1 MYRIPSTLNGDLD
14 YTQSLIDQ
22 FKTGEI
28 QAGQLKSNRVPMGI
42 YEQRKNQ
49 HYMLRLRCA
58 GGLVT
63 PEQLAK
69 IAFVGHQLSTSHLHV
84 TTRQEIQIHNVDI
97 EDAIPALKKLEKV
110 GISSAGGGG
119 NTVRNMMVDDRS
131 GLTADEEFDVY
142 PYVEELTSRLIA
154 EKDSFTMP
162 RKYKV
167 AIDTSVATANYSYI
181 ADLGLQARIKDGQR
195 GFRVLIAGSA
205 ASNAHTG
212 WEVFDF
218 LPEKDLYRAAKALK
232 NWFHK
237 YGNRRNRHKARMR
250 YVFYKYGTEEA
261 KRLYL
266 EEFEE
271 LKKDGSI
278 DFEASAL
285 PLEHHKPSFSPL
297 GEKEVKSEE
306 RRVKNSNP
314 LGVPADLQSDGKQ
327 GTSKNEIIDVE
338 AFETWKR
345 RYAHKQTNAEGLKE
359 NLWYAYIPLR
369 HGNNST
375 DFFAEVAEYLGNYG
389 NDVIRFTKKE
399 QIQVRNIPE
408 EYLTNI
414 YAFFKKL
421 GVYQID
427 YPVVVTNLTCCTGA
441 DTCRLGICLPKGAID
456 GIAKQLLD
464 SDLNLDAIP
473 DFELRMNGCTN
484 ICALATWGDLGFS
497 GRVGRVGD
505 DPYPAYTIWLPVK
518 GKHEIDLQQGYIAAK
533 KIPAFVEDYLRDVIA
548 EQANYADYYEYV
560 AKRGVNIVKDLIAK
574 YKEVAPY
581 SEKPDTFFDF
591 GDDEKFSLI
600 KYGKAECSAGLFDII
615 EIDQDTIREK
625 RKEVEQLLENT
636 PQGVPADLQSA
647 GKQAISGG
655 SKVPADLKSDGK
667 QGTSKIEK
675 LLHDIVFSENRML
688 LVTRGLDPRTDEDVY
703 QGFEKEFIAAG
714 IIPQKFKVLTEK
726 ARNNESLIS
735 EKPLIDELADLLNDL
750 YQNMDDSLQFKLP
763 AAQSP
768 TDNTDNTDS
777 KEKSAESAKSAR
789 PKNGSEKEEKS
800 VSSVKSVGQKTGS
813 EKEEK
818 SVSSV
823 KSVGQKN
830 TSEKEQKSVSSVKS
844 ARQKNTS
851 EKEQKSSAGEPEA
864 ISPDVKKDFRGVMC
878 PMNFVKTKIALTP
891 MQSGQILEILLDDG
905 APIENVPGSVKNEGH
920 TILST
925 EKVENYWKVLIKKK

>member
-22 FKTGEI
+22 FKAGEI

-278 DFEASAL
+278 DFEAPAL
-285 PLEHHKPSFSPL
+285 PLEHHKPNFPPL
-297 GEKEVKSEE
+297 KA
-306 RRVKNSNP
+306 P
-314 LGVPADLQSDGKQ
+314 TD
-327 GTSKNEIIDVE
+327 
-338 AFETWKR
+338 FETWKR

-456 GIAKQLLD
+456 GIAKQLLN
-464 SDLNLDAIP
+464 SNLNLDAIP

-548 EQANYADYYEYV
+548 EQTNYADYYDYV

-581 SEKPDTFFDF
+581 SEEPDTFFDF

-625 RKEVEQLLENT
+625 RKEVELLMKNI
-636 PQGVPADLQSA
+636 PQGVSADLQA
-647 GKQAISGG
+647 DGKQA
-655 SKVPADLKSDGK
+655 
-667 QGTSKIEK
+667 TSKIEK

-703 QGFEKEFIAAG
+703 NGFEKEFIAAG
-714 IIPQKFKVLTEK
+714 IIPQKFKVLTDK
-726 ARNNESLIS
+726 ARNNESLI
-735 EKPLIDELADLLNDL
+735 EQKPLIDELADLLNDL

-763 AAQSP
+763 A
-768 TDNTDNTDS
+768 
-777 KEKSAESAKSAR
+777 EKTPVEQVA
-789 PKNGSEKEEKS
+789 EEK
-800 VSSVKSVGQKTGS
+800 TA
-813 EKEEK
+813 EEK
-818 SVSSV
+818 APAEQVSE
-823 KSVGQKN
+823 
-830 TSEKEQKSVSSVKS
+830 EKAPAEKAS
-844 ARQKNTS
+844 AAEET
-851 EKEQKSSAGEPEA
+851 ET
-864 ISPDVKKDFRGVMC
+864 IVPDVKKDFRGVMC

>member
-14 YTQSLIDQ
+14 YTQSLINQ
-22 FKTGEI
+22 FKAGEI

-181 ADLGLQARIKDGQR
+181 ADLGLQAQIKDGQR

-278 DFEASAL
+278 DFEAPAL
-285 PLEHHKPSFSPL
+285 PLEHHKPNFPPL
-297 GEKEVKSEE
+297 KA
-306 RRVKNSNP
+306 P
-314 LGVPADLQSDGKQ
+314 TD
-327 GTSKNEIIDVE
+327 
-338 AFETWKR
+338 FETWKR

-441 DTCRLGICLPKGAID
+441 DTCRLGICLPMGAID
-456 GIAKQLLD
+456 GIAKQLLN

-548 EQANYADYYEYV
+548 EQANYADYYDYV
-560 AKRGVNIVKDLIAK
+560 AKRGVNIVKELIAK

-581 SEKPDTFFDF
+581 AEEPDTFFDF

-625 RKEVEQLLENT
+625 RKEVELLMGNT
-636 PQGVPADLQSA
+636 PQGVTADLQS
-647 GKQAISGG
+647 
-655 SKVPADLKSDGK
+655 DGK
-667 QGTSKIEK
+667 QETSKIEK

-703 QGFEKEFIAAG
+703 NGFEKEFIAAG
-714 IIPQKFKVLTEK
+714 IIPQKFKVLTDK
-726 ARNNESLIS
+726 ARNNESLI
-735 EKPLIDELADLLNDL
+735 EQKPLIDELADLLNDL

-763 AAQSP
+763 AVQSP
-768 TDNTDNTDS
+768 TDFTDNTDS
-777 KEKSAESAKSAR
+777 KEKSAGQKNRSEDEDKSVSSVKSVGQR
-789 PKNGSEKEEKS
+789 NRSENEEKS
-800 VSSVKSVGQKTGS
+800 VSSVKSVGQKSTN
-813 EKEEK
+813 E
-818 SVSSV
+818 
-823 KSVGQKN
+823 N
-830 TSEKEQKSVSSVKS
+830 
-844 ARQKNTS
+844 
-851 EKEQKSSAGEPEA
+851 EQKSSAGEPEA

>member
-14 YTQSLIDQ
+14 YTQSLINQ
-22 FKTGEI
+22 FKAGEI

-181 ADLGLQARIKDGQR
+181 ADLGLQAQIKDGQR

-278 DFEASAL
+278 DFEAPAL
-285 PLEHHKPSFSPL
+285 PLEHHKPNFPPL
-297 GEKEVKSEE
+297 KA
-306 RRVKNSNP
+306 P
-314 LGVPADLQSDGKQ
+314 TD
-327 GTSKNEIIDVE
+327 
-338 AFETWKR
+338 FETWKR

-456 GIAKQLLD
+456 GIAKQLLN

-548 EQANYADYYEYV
+548 EQANYADYYDYV
-560 AKRGVNIVKDLIAK
+560 AKRGVNIVKELIAK

-581 SEKPDTFFDF
+581 SEEPDTFFDF

-625 RKEVEQLLENT
+625 RKEVEQLLGNT
-636 PQGVPADLQSA
+636 PQGVPADLQSD
-647 GKQAISGG
+647 GKQA
-655 SKVPADLKSDGK
+655 
-667 QGTSKIEK
+667 TSKIEK

-703 QGFEKEFIAAG
+703 NGFEKEFIAAG
-714 IIPQKFKVLTEK
+714 IIPQKFKVLTDK
-726 ARNNESLIS
+726 ARNNESLI
-735 EKPLIDELADLLNDL
+735 EQKPLIDELADLLNDL

-763 AAQSP
+763 AVQSP
-768 TDNTDNTDS
+768 TDFTDNTDS
-777 KEKSAESAKSAR
+777 KEKSAGQKNRSEDEDKSVSSVKSVGQR
-789 PKNGSEKEEKS
+789 NRSENEEKS
-800 VSSVKSVGQKTGS
+800 VSSVKSVGQKSTN
-813 EKEEK
+813 E
-818 SVSSV
+818 
-823 KSVGQKN
+823 N
-830 TSEKEQKSVSSVKS
+830 
-844 ARQKNTS
+844 
-851 EKEQKSSAGEPEA
+851 EQKSSAGEPEA

-925 EKVENYWKVLIKKK
+925 EKVENYWKVLIRKK

>member
-22 FKTGEI
+22 FKAGEI

-278 DFEASAL
+278 DFEALAL
-285 PLEHHKPSFSPL
+285 PLEHHKPNFPPL
-297 GEKEVKSEE
+297 KA
-306 RRVKNSNP
+306 P
-314 LGVPADLQSDGKQ
+314 TD
-327 GTSKNEIIDVE
+327 
-338 AFETWKR
+338 FETWKR

-456 GIAKQLLD
+456 GIAKQLLN
-464 SDLNLDAIP
+464 SNLNLDAIP

-548 EQANYADYYEYV
+548 EQANYADYYDYV

-581 SEKPDTFFDF
+581 SEEPDTFFDF

-625 RKEVEQLLENT
+625 RKEVELLMGNI
-636 PQGVPADLQSA
+636 PQGVPADLQSD
-647 GKQAISGG
+647 GKQA
-655 SKVPADLKSDGK
+655 
-667 QGTSKIEK
+667 TSKIEK
-675 LLHDIVFSENRML
+675 LLHDIVSSENRML

-703 QGFEKEFIAAG
+703 NGFEKEFIAAG
-714 IIPQKFKVLTEK
+714 IIPQKFKVLTDK
-726 ARNNESLIS
+726 ARNNESLI
-735 EKPLIDELADLLNDL
+735 EQKPLIDELADLLNDL

-763 AAQSP
+763 A
-768 TDNTDNTDS
+768 
-777 KEKSAESAKSAR
+777 EKTPVEQVA
-789 PKNGSEKEEKS
+789 EEK
-800 VSSVKSVGQKTGS
+800 TA
-813 EKEEK
+813 EEK
-818 SVSSV
+818 APAEQVSE
-823 KSVGQKN
+823 
-830 TSEKEQKSVSSVKS
+830 EKAPAEKAS
-844 ARQKNTS
+844 AAEET
-851 EKEQKSSAGEPEA
+851 ET
-864 ISPDVKKDFRGVMC
+864 IVPDVKKDFRGVMC

>member
-22 FKTGEI
+22 FKAGEI

-212 WEVFDF
+212 WEVFGF

-278 DFEASAL
+278 DFEAPAL
-285 PLEHHKPSFSPL
+285 PLEHHKPNF
-297 GEKEVKSEE
+297 
-306 RRVKNSNP
+306 
-314 LGVPADLQSDGKQ
+314 PALKAPTD
-327 GTSKNEIIDVE
+327 
-338 AFETWKR
+338 FETWKR

-456 GIAKQLLD
+456 GIAKQLLN
-464 SDLNLDAIP
+464 SNLNLDAIP

-548 EQANYADYYEYV
+548 EQANYADYYDYV

-581 SEKPDTFFDF
+581 AEEPDTFFDF

-625 RKEVEQLLENT
+625 RKEVELLMGNI
-636 PQGVPADLQSA
+636 PLGVTADLQSD
-647 GKQAISGG
+647 GKQA
-655 SKVPADLKSDGK
+655 
-667 QGTSKIEK
+667 TSKIEK

-703 QGFEKEFIAAG
+703 NGFEKEFIAAG
-714 IIPQKFKVLTEK
+714 IIPQKFKVLTDK
-726 ARNNESLIS
+726 ARNNESLI
-735 EKPLIDELADLLNDL
+735 EQKPLIDELADLLNDL

-763 AAQSP
+763 A
-768 TDNTDNTDS
+768 
-777 KEKSAESAKSAR
+777 EKTPVEQVA
-789 PKNGSEKEEKS
+789 EEKNA
-800 VSSVKSVGQKTGS
+800 
-813 EKEEK
+813 EEK
-818 SVSSV
+818 APAEQVSE
-823 KSVGQKN
+823 
-830 TSEKEQKSVSSVKS
+830 EKAPAEKAS
-844 ARQKNTS
+844 AAEET
-851 EKEQKSSAGEPEA
+851 ET
-864 ISPDVKKDFRGVMC
+864 IVPDVKKDFRGVMC

>member
-22 FKTGEI
+22 FKAGEI

-278 DFEASAL
+278 DFEAPAL

-297 GEKEVKSEE
+297 SEKEVKSEE
-306 RRVKNSNP
+306 RRVKNS
-314 LGVPADLQSDGKQ
+314 SDFFD
-327 GTSKNEIIDVE
+327 SE

-375 DFFAEVAEYLGNYG
+375 DFFAEVAEYLCNYG

-456 GIAKQLLD
+456 GIAKQLLS

-548 EQANYADYYEYV
+548 EQANYADYYDYV
-560 AKRGVNIVKDLIAK
+560 AKRGVNIVKKLIAK

-581 SEKPDTFFDF
+581 SEEPDTFFDF

-625 RKEVEQLLENT
+625 RKEVEQLLGNI
-636 PQGVPADLQSA
+636 PQGVPADLQS
-647 GKQAISGG
+647 
-655 SKVPADLKSDGK
+655 DGK
-667 QGTSKIEK
+667 QETSKIEK

-703 QGFEKEFIAAG
+703 NGFEKEFIAAG
-714 IIPQKFKVLTEK
+714 IIPQKFKVLTDK
-726 ARNNESLIS
+726 ARNNESLI
-735 EKPLIDELADLLNDL
+735 EQKPLIDELADLLNDL

-763 AAQSP
+763 AVQSP
-768 TDNTDNTDS
+768 TDFTDNTDS
-777 KEKSAESAKSAR
+777 KEKSAGQKNRSEDEDKSVSSVKSVGQR
-789 PKNGSEKEEKS
+789 NRSENEEKS
-800 VSSVKSVGQKTGS
+800 VSSVKSVGQKS
-813 EKEEK
+813 
-818 SVSSV
+818 
-823 KSVGQKN
+823 
-830 TSEKEQKSVSSVKS
+830 TSE
-844 ARQKNTS
+844 N
-851 EKEQKSSAGEPEA
+851 EQKSSAGEPEA

-891 MQSGQILEILLDDG
+891 MLSGQILEILLDDG

-925 EKVENYWKVLIKKK
+925 EKVEKYWKVLIKKK

>member
-22 FKTGEI
+22 FKAGEI

-63 PEQLAK
+63 PKQLAK

-278 DFEASAL
+278 DFEAPAL
-285 PLEHHKPSFSPL
+285 PLEHHKPNF
-297 GEKEVKSEE
+297 
-306 RRVKNSNP
+306 
-314 LGVPADLQSDGKQ
+314 PALKAPTD
-327 GTSKNEIIDVE
+327 
-338 AFETWKR
+338 FETWKR

-427 YPVVVTNLTCCTGA
+427 YPVVITNLTCCTGA

-456 GIAKQLLD
+456 GIAKQLLN

-548 EQANYADYYEYV
+548 EQANYADYYDYV

-581 SEKPDTFFDF
+581 SEEPDTFFDF

-625 RKEVEQLLENT
+625 RKEVELLMGNT
-636 PQGVPADLQSA
+636 PQGVPADLQSD
-647 GKQAISGG
+647 GKQA
-655 SKVPADLKSDGK
+655 
-667 QGTSKIEK
+667 TSKIEK

-703 QGFEKEFIAAG
+703 NGFEKEFIAAG
-714 IIPQKFKVLTEK
+714 IIPQKFKVLTDK
-726 ARNNESLIS
+726 ARNNESLI
-735 EKPLIDELADLLNDL
+735 EQKPLIDELADLLNDL

-763 AAQSP
+763 A
-768 TDNTDNTDS
+768 
-777 KEKSAESAKSAR
+777 EKTQVEQVA
-789 PKNGSEKEEKS
+789 EEKNA
-800 VSSVKSVGQKTGS
+800 
-813 EKEEK
+813 EEK
-818 SVSSV
+818 APAEQVSE
-823 KSVGQKN
+823 
-830 TSEKEQKSVSSVKS
+830 EKAPAEKAS
-844 ARQKNTS
+844 AAEET
-851 EKEQKSSAGEPEA
+851 ET
-864 ISPDVKKDFRGVMC
+864 IVPDVKKDFRGVMC

>member
-1 MYRIPSTLNGDLD
+1 MYRIPATLNGDLD

-22 FKTGEI
+22 FKAGEI

-266 EEFEE
+266 EEFEK

-278 DFEASAL
+278 DFKAPAL
-285 PLEHHKPSFSPL
+285 PLEHHKPNFPPL
-297 GEKEVKSEE
+297 KA
-306 RRVKNSNP
+306 P
-314 LGVPADLQSDGKQ
+314 TD
-327 GTSKNEIIDVE
+327 
-338 AFETWKR
+338 FETWKR

-456 GIAKQLLD
+456 GIAKQLLN

-548 EQANYADYYEYV
+548 EQVNYADYYDYV
-560 AKRGVNIVKDLIAK
+560 AKRGVNIVKELIAK

-581 SEKPDTFFDF
+581 SEEPDTFFDF

-625 RKEVEQLLENT
+625 RKEVELLMRNT
-636 PQGVPADLQSA
+636 PQGVPADLQSD
-647 GKQAISGG
+647 GKQAI
-655 SKVPADLKSDGK
+655 
-667 QGTSKIEK
+667 SKIEK

-703 QGFEKEFIAAG
+703 NGFEKEFIAAG
-714 IIPQKFKVLTEK
+714 IIPQKFKVLTDK
-726 ARNNESLIS
+726 ARNNESLI
-735 EKPLIDELADLLNDL
+735 EQKPLIDELADLLNDL

-763 AAQSP
+763 A
-768 TDNTDNTDS
+768 
-777 KEKSAESAKSAR
+777 EKTPVEQIA
-789 PKNGSEKEEKS
+789 EEKAPA
-800 VSSVKSVGQKTGS
+800 
-813 EKEEK
+813 EKASAAEETETI
-818 SVSSV
+818 V
-823 KSVGQKN
+823 
-830 TSEKEQKSVSSVKS
+830 
-844 ARQKNTS
+844 
-851 EKEQKSSAGEPEA
+851 
-864 ISPDVKKDFRGVMC
+864 PDVKKDFRGVMC

>member
-22 FKTGEI
+22 FKAGEI

-278 DFEASAL
+278 DFEAPAL
-285 PLEHHKPSFSPL
+285 PLKHHKPGFPAL
-297 GEKEVKSEE
+297 KVWNET
-306 RRVKNSNP
+306 P

-327 GTSKNEIIDVE
+327 RTSKNEIIDSE

-456 GIAKQLLD
+456 GIAKQLLN

-533 KIPAFVEDYLRDVIA
+533 KIPVFVEDYLRDVIA

-560 AKRGVNIVKDLIAK
+560 AKRGVDIVKNLIAK
-574 YKEVAPY
+574 YKEIAPY
-581 SEKPDTFFDF
+581 SEEPDTFFDF

-625 RKEVEQLLENT
+625 RKEVELLMGNT
-636 PQGVPADLQSA
+636 PQGVPADLQS
-647 GKQAISGG
+647 
-655 SKVPADLKSDGK
+655 DGK
-667 QGTSKIEK
+667 QETSKIEK

-703 QGFEKEFIAAG
+703 NGFEKEFIAAG
-714 IIPQKFKVLTEK
+714 IIPQKFKVLTDK
-726 ARNNESLIS
+726 ARNSESLIA
-735 EKPLIDELADLLNDL
+735 EKPLTDELADLLNDL

-763 AAQSP
+763 AVQSP
-768 TDNTDNTDS
+768 TDFTDNTNS
-777 KEKSAESAKSAR
+777 KEKSAESAR
-789 PKNGSEKEEKS
+789 LKNRSENEEKS
-800 VSSVKSVGQKTGS
+800 VSSVKSVGQKSRS
-813 EKEEK
+813 ENEE
-818 SVSSV
+818 
-823 KSVGQKN
+823 
-830 TSEKEQKSVSSVKS
+830 ESVSSVKS
-844 ARQKNTS
+844 AGQKNRN
-851 EKEQKSSAGEPEA
+851 ENEQKSSAGEPEA
-864 ISPDVKKDFRGVMC
+864 VSPDVKKDFRGVMC

-891 MQSGQILEILLDDG
+891 MQSGQILEILLDEG

-925 EKVENYWKVLIKKK
+925 EKVENYWKVLIRKK

>member
-22 FKTGEI
+22 FKAGEI

-266 EEFEE
+266 EEFEK

-278 DFEASAL
+278 DFEAPAL
-285 PLEHHKPSFSPL
+285 PLEHHKPNFPPL
-297 GEKEVKSEE
+297 KA
-306 RRVKNSNP
+306 P
-314 LGVPADLQSDGKQ
+314 TD
-327 GTSKNEIIDVE
+327 
-338 AFETWKR
+338 FETWKR

-456 GIAKQLLD
+456 GIAKQLLN
-464 SDLNLDAIP
+464 SNLNLDAIP

-548 EQANYADYYEYV
+548 EQANYADYYDYV
-560 AKRGVNIVKDLIAK
+560 AKRGVNIVKELIAK

-581 SEKPDTFFDF
+581 SEEPDTFFDF

-625 RKEVEQLLENT
+625 RKEVELLMGNI
-636 PQGVPADLQSA
+636 PQGVPTDLQ
-647 GKQAISGG
+647 
-655 SKVPADLKSDGK
+655 SDGK
-667 QGTSKIEK
+667 QATSKIEK

-703 QGFEKEFIAAG
+703 NGFEKEFIAAG
-714 IIPQKFKVLTEK
+714 IIPQKFKVLTDK
-726 ARNNESLIS
+726 ARNNESLI
-735 EKPLIDELADLLNDL
+735 EQKPLIDELADLLNDL

-763 AAQSP
+763 A
-768 TDNTDNTDS
+768 
-777 KEKSAESAKSAR
+777 EKTPVEQVA
-789 PKNGSEKEEKS
+789 EEK
-800 VSSVKSVGQKTGS
+800 TA
-813 EKEEK
+813 EEK
-818 SVSSV
+818 APAEQVSE
-823 KSVGQKN
+823 
-830 TSEKEQKSVSSVKS
+830 EKAPAEKAS
-844 ARQKNTS
+844 AAEET
-851 EKEQKSSAGEPEA
+851 ET
-864 ISPDVKKDFRGVMC
+864 IVPDVKKDFRGVMC

-925 EKVENYWKVLIKKK
+925 EKVENYWKVLIRKK

>member
-14 YTQSLIDQ
+14 YTQSPIDQ
-22 FKTGEI
+22 FKAGEI

-278 DFEASAL
+278 DFEAPAL

-297 GEKEVKSEE
+297 SEKEVKSEE
-306 RRVKNSNP
+306 RRVKNS
-314 LGVPADLQSDGKQ
+314 SDFFD
-327 GTSKNEIIDVE
+327 SE

-389 NDVIRFTKKE
+389 NDVIRFTMKE

-456 GIAKQLLD
+456 GITKQLLN
-464 SDLNLDAIP
+464 SNLNLDAIP

-548 EQANYADYYEYV
+548 EQANYADYYDYV
-560 AKRGVNIVKDLIAK
+560 AKRGVNIVKELIAK

-581 SEKPDTFFDF
+581 AEEPDTFFDF

-625 RKEVEQLLENT
+625 RKEVELLMGNT
-636 PQGVPADLQSA
+636 PQGVTADLQS
-647 GKQAISGG
+647 
-655 SKVPADLKSDGK
+655 DGK
-667 QGTSKIEK
+667 QETSKIEK

-703 QGFEKEFIAAG
+703 NGFEKEFIAAG
-714 IIPQKFKVLTEK
+714 IIPQKFKVLTDK
-726 ARNNESLIS
+726 ARNNESLIA

-763 AAQSP
+763 SVQSP
-768 TDNTDNTDS
+768 TDFTDNTDS
-777 KEKSAESAKSAR
+777 KEKSAGQKNRSEDEDKSVSSVKSVGQR
-789 PKNGSEKEEKS
+789 NRSENEEKS
-800 VSSVKSVGQKTGS
+800 VSSVKSVGQKS
-813 EKEEK
+813 
-818 SVSSV
+818 
-823 KSVGQKN
+823 
-830 TSEKEQKSVSSVKS
+830 TSE
-844 ARQKNTS
+844 N
-851 EKEQKSSAGEPEA
+851 EQKSSAGEPEA

-891 MQSGQILEILLDDG
+891 MLSGQILEILLDDG

>member
-22 FKTGEI
+22 FKAGEI

-278 DFEASAL
+278 DFEAPAL
-285 PLEHHKPSFSPL
+285 PLEHHKPNFPPL
-297 GEKEVKSEE
+297 KA
-306 RRVKNSNP
+306 P
-314 LGVPADLQSDGKQ
+314 TD
-327 GTSKNEIIDVE
+327 
-338 AFETWKR
+338 FETWKR

-456 GIAKQLLD
+456 GIAKQLLN

-548 EQANYADYYEYV
+548 EQANYADYYDYV

-581 SEKPDTFFDF
+581 SEEPDTFFDF

-625 RKEVEQLLENT
+625 RKEVEQLLGNT
-636 PQGVPADLQSA
+636 PQGVPADLQS
-647 GKQAISGG
+647 
-655 SKVPADLKSDGK
+655 DGK
-667 QGTSKIEK
+667 QETSKIEK

-703 QGFEKEFIAAG
+703 NGFEKEFIAAG
-714 IIPQKFKVLTEK
+714 IIPQKFKVLTDK
-726 ARNNESLIS
+726 ARNSASLI
-735 EKPLIDELADLLNDL
+735 EQKPLIDELADLLNDL

-763 AAQSP
+763 A
-768 TDNTDNTDS
+768 
-777 KEKSAESAKSAR
+777 EKTPVEQVA
-789 PKNGSEKEEKS
+789 EEKNA
-800 VSSVKSVGQKTGS
+800 
-813 EKEEK
+813 EEK
-818 SVSSV
+818 APA
-823 KSVGQKN
+823 
-830 TSEKEQKSVSSVKS
+830 EKAS
-844 ARQKNTS
+844 AAEET
-851 EKEQKSSAGEPEA
+851 ET
-864 ISPDVKKDFRGVMC
+864 IVPDVKKDFRGVMC

>member
-22 FKTGEI
+22 FKAGEI

-266 EEFEE
+266 EEFEK

-278 DFEASAL
+278 DFEAPAL
-285 PLEHHKPSFSPL
+285 PLEHHKPNFPPL
-297 GEKEVKSEE
+297 KA
-306 RRVKNSNP
+306 P
-314 LGVPADLQSDGKQ
+314 TD
-327 GTSKNEIIDVE
+327 
-338 AFETWKR
+338 FETWKR

-375 DFFAEVAEYLGNYG
+375 DFFAEVAEYLSNYG

-456 GIAKQLLD
+456 GIAKQLLN
-464 SDLNLDAIP
+464 SNLNLDAIP

-548 EQANYADYYEYV
+548 EQANYADYYDYV
-560 AKRGVNIVKDLIAK
+560 AKRGVNIVKELIAK

-581 SEKPDTFFDF
+581 SEEPDTFFDF

-625 RKEVEQLLENT
+625 RKEVEQLL
-636 PQGVPADLQSA
+636 
-647 GKQAISGG
+647 
-655 SKVPADLKSDGK
+655 SDGK
-667 QGTSKIEK
+667 QNTGKIEK

-703 QGFEKEFIAAG
+703 NGFEKEFIAAG
-714 IIPQKFKVLTEK
+714 IIPQKFKVLTDK
-726 ARNNESLIS
+726 ARNNESLI
-735 EKPLIDELADLLNDL
+735 EQKPLIDELADLLNDL

-763 AAQSP
+763 A
-768 TDNTDNTDS
+768 
-777 KEKSAESAKSAR
+777 EKTPVEQVA
-789 PKNGSEKEEKS
+789 EEKAPA
-800 VSSVKSVGQKTGS
+800 
-813 EKEEK
+813 EKASAAEETETI
-818 SVSSV
+818 V
-823 KSVGQKN
+823 
-830 TSEKEQKSVSSVKS
+830 
-844 ARQKNTS
+844 
-851 EKEQKSSAGEPEA
+851 
-864 ISPDVKKDFRGVMC
+864 PDVKKDFRGVMC

>member
-22 FKTGEI
+22 FKAGEI

-97 EDAIPALKKLEKV
+97 EDAIPALKKLGKV

-278 DFEASAL
+278 DFEAPAL
-285 PLEHHKPSFSPL
+285 PLEHHKPNF
-297 GEKEVKSEE
+297 
-306 RRVKNSNP
+306 
-314 LGVPADLQSDGKQ
+314 PALKAPTD
-327 GTSKNEIIDVE
+327 
-338 AFETWKR
+338 FETWKR

-456 GIAKQLLD
+456 GIAKQLLN

-548 EQANYADYYEYV
+548 EQANYADYYDYV
-560 AKRGVNIVKDLIAK
+560 AKRGVNIVKELIAK
-574 YKEVAPY
+574 YKEIAPY
-581 SEKPDTFFDF
+581 SEEPDTFFDF

-625 RKEVEQLLENT
+625 RKEVELLMGNI
-636 PQGVPADLQSA
+636 PQGVPADLQSD
-647 GKQAISGG
+647 GKQAI
-655 SKVPADLKSDGK
+655 
-667 QGTSKIEK
+667 SKIEK

-703 QGFEKEFIAAG
+703 NGFEKEFIAAG
-714 IIPQKFKVLTEK
+714 IIPQKFKVLTDK
-726 ARNNESLIS
+726 ARNNESLI
-735 EKPLIDELADLLNDL
+735 EQKPLIDELADLLNDL
-750 YQNMDDSLQFKLP
+750 YQNMDDSLQFKLT
-763 AAQSP
+763 A
-768 TDNTDNTDS
+768 
-777 KEKSAESAKSAR
+777 EKTPVEQVA
-789 PKNGSEKEEKS
+789 EEKNA
-800 VSSVKSVGQKTGS
+800 
-813 EKEEK
+813 EEK
-818 SVSSV
+818 APAEQVSE
-823 KSVGQKN
+823 
-830 TSEKEQKSVSSVKS
+830 EKAPAEKAS
-844 ARQKNTS
+844 AAEET
-851 EKEQKSSAGEPEA
+851 ET
-864 ISPDVKKDFRGVMC
+864 IVPDVKKDFRGVMC

>member
-22 FKTGEI
+22 FKAGEI

-278 DFEASAL
+278 DFEAPEL
-285 PLEHHKPSFSPL
+285 PLEHHKPNF
-297 GEKEVKSEE
+297 
-306 RRVKNSNP
+306 
-314 LGVPADLQSDGKQ
+314 PALKAPTD
-327 GTSKNEIIDVE
+327 
-338 AFETWKR
+338 FETWKR

-456 GIAKQLLD
+456 GIAKQLLN

-548 EQANYADYYEYV
+548 EQANYADYYDYV

-581 SEKPDTFFDF
+581 SEEPDTFFDF

-625 RKEVEQLLENT
+625 RKEVELLMGNI
-636 PQGVPADLQSA
+636 PQGVTADLQSD
-647 GKQAISGG
+647 GKQA
-655 SKVPADLKSDGK
+655 
-667 QGTSKIEK
+667 TSKIEK

-703 QGFEKEFIAAG
+703 NGFEKEFIAAG
-714 IIPQKFKVLTEK
+714 IIPQKFKVLTDK
-726 ARNNESLIS
+726 ARNNESLI
-735 EKPLIDELADLLNDL
+735 EQKPLIDELADLLNDL

-763 AAQSP
+763 A
-768 TDNTDNTDS
+768 
-777 KEKSAESAKSAR
+777 EKTPVEQVA
-789 PKNGSEKEEKS
+789 EEKNA
-800 VSSVKSVGQKTGS
+800 
-813 EKEEK
+813 EEK
-818 SVSSV
+818 APAEQVSE
-823 KSVGQKN
+823 
-830 TSEKEQKSVSSVKS
+830 EKAPAEKAS
-844 ARQKNTS
+844 AAEET
-851 EKEQKSSAGEPEA
+851 ET
-864 ISPDVKKDFRGVMC
+864 IVPDVKKDFRGVMC

>member
-22 FKTGEI
+22 FKAGEI

-278 DFEASAL
+278 DFEAPAL
-285 PLEHHKPSFSPL
+285 PLEHHKPNFPPL
-297 GEKEVKSEE
+297 KA
-306 RRVKNSNP
+306 P
-314 LGVPADLQSDGKQ
+314 TD
-327 GTSKNEIIDVE
+327 
-338 AFETWKR
+338 FETWKR

-399 QIQVRNIPE
+399 QIQVRNIPK

-456 GIAKQLLD
+456 GIAKQLLN
-464 SDLNLDAIP
+464 SNLNLDAIP

-548 EQANYADYYEYV
+548 EQANYADYYDYV

-581 SEKPDTFFDF
+581 SEEPDTFFDF

-625 RKEVEQLLENT
+625 RKEVEQLL
-636 PQGVPADLQSA
+636 
-647 GKQAISGG
+647 
-655 SKVPADLKSDGK
+655 SDGK
-667 QGTSKIEK
+667 QNTGKIEK

-703 QGFEKEFIAAG
+703 NGFEKEFIAAG
-714 IIPQKFKVLTEK
+714 IIPQKFKVLTDK
-726 ARNNESLIS
+726 ARNNESLI
-735 EKPLIDELADLLNDL
+735 EQKPLIDELADLLNDL

-763 AAQSP
+763 AEKTPVEQVA
-768 TDNTDNTDS
+768 
-777 KEKSAESAKSAR
+777 KEKNA
-789 PKNGSEKEEKS
+789 EEKAPAEQ
-800 VSSVKSVGQKTGS
+800 VS
-813 EKEEK
+813 EEK
-818 SVSSV
+818 APA
-823 KSVGQKN
+823 
-830 TSEKEQKSVSSVKS
+830 EKAS
-844 ARQKNTS
+844 AAEET
-851 EKEQKSSAGEPEA
+851 ET
-864 ISPDVKKDFRGVMC
+864 IVPDVKKDFRGVMC

>member
-22 FKTGEI
+22 FKAGEI

-278 DFEASAL
+278 DFEAPAL
-285 PLEHHKPSFSPL
+285 PLEHHKPNFPPL
-297 GEKEVKSEE
+297 KA
-306 RRVKNSNP
+306 P
-314 LGVPADLQSDGKQ
+314 TD
-327 GTSKNEIIDVE
+327 
-338 AFETWKR
+338 FETWKR

-548 EQANYADYYEYV
+548 EQANYADYYDYV
-560 AKRGVNIVKDLIAK
+560 AKRGVNIVKELIAK

-581 SEKPDTFFDF
+581 SEEPDTFFDF

-625 RKEVEQLLENT
+625 RKEVEQLL
-636 PQGVPADLQSA
+636 
-647 GKQAISGG
+647 
-655 SKVPADLKSDGK
+655 SDGK
-667 QGTSKIEK
+667 QNTDKIEK

-703 QGFEKEFIAAG
+703 NGFEKEFIAAG
-714 IIPQKFKVLTEK
+714 IIPQKFKILTDK
-726 ARNNESLIS
+726 ARNNESLIA

-763 AAQSP
+763 A
-768 TDNTDNTDS
+768 
-777 KEKSAESAKSAR
+777 EKTPVEQFS
-789 PKNGSEKEEKS
+789 EEKAPA
-800 VSSVKSVGQKTGS
+800 
-813 EKEEK
+813 EKASAAEETETI
-818 SVSSV
+818 V
-823 KSVGQKN
+823 
-830 TSEKEQKSVSSVKS
+830 
-844 ARQKNTS
+844 
-851 EKEQKSSAGEPEA
+851 
-864 ISPDVKKDFRGVMC
+864 PDVKKDFRGVMC

>member
-22 FKTGEI
+22 FKAGEI

-278 DFEASAL
+278 DFEAPAL
-285 PLEHHKPSFSPL
+285 PLEHHKPNF
-297 GEKEVKSEE
+297 
-306 RRVKNSNP
+306 
-314 LGVPADLQSDGKQ
+314 PALNAPTD
-327 GTSKNEIIDVE
+327 
-338 AFETWKR
+338 FETWKR

-456 GIAKQLLD
+456 GIAKQLLN
-464 SDLNLDAIP
+464 SNLNLDAIP

-548 EQANYADYYEYV
+548 EQANYADYYDYV
-560 AKRGVNIVKDLIAK
+560 AKRGVNIVKELIAK

-581 SEKPDTFFDF
+581 SEEPDTFFDF

-625 RKEVEQLLENT
+625 RKEVELLMGNT
-636 PQGVPADLQSA
+636 PQGVPADLQS
-647 GKQAISGG
+647 
-655 SKVPADLKSDGK
+655 DGK
-667 QGTSKIEK
+667 QETSKIEK

-703 QGFEKEFIAAG
+703 NGFEKEFIAAG
-714 IIPQKFKVLTEK
+714 IIPQKFKVLTDK
-726 ARNNESLIS
+726 ARNNESLI
-735 EKPLIDELADLLNDL
+735 EQKPLIDELADLLNDL
-750 YQNMDDSLQFKLP
+750 YQNMDDSLQFKLT
-763 AAQSP
+763 A
-768 TDNTDNTDS
+768 
-777 KEKSAESAKSAR
+777 EKTPVEQVA
-789 PKNGSEKEEKS
+789 EEKAA
-800 VSSVKSVGQKTGS
+800 
-813 EKEEK
+813 EEK
-818 SVSSV
+818 APAEQVSE
-823 KSVGQKN
+823 
-830 TSEKEQKSVSSVKS
+830 EKAPAEKAS
-844 ARQKNTS
+844 AAEET
-851 EKEQKSSAGEPEA
+851 ET
-864 ISPDVKKDFRGVMC
+864 IVPDVKKDFRGVMC
-878 PMNFVKTKIALTP
+878 PMNFVKTKIALTQ

>member
-22 FKTGEI
+22 FKAGEI

-278 DFEASAL
+278 DFKAPAL
-285 PLEHHKPSFSPL
+285 PLEHHKPNFPPL
-297 GEKEVKSEE
+297 KA
-306 RRVKNSNP
+306 P
-314 LGVPADLQSDGKQ
+314 TD
-327 GTSKNEIIDVE
+327 
-338 AFETWKR
+338 FETWKR

-456 GIAKQLLD
+456 GIAKQLLN
-464 SDLNLDAIP
+464 SNLNLDAIP

-548 EQANYADYYEYV
+548 EQANYADYYDYV
-560 AKRGVNIVKDLIAK
+560 AKRGVNIVKELIAK

-581 SEKPDTFFDF
+581 SEEPDTFFDF

-625 RKEVEQLLENT
+625 RKEVELLMGNI
-636 PQGVPADLQSA
+636 PQGVPADLQSD
-647 GKQAISGG
+647 GKQA
-655 SKVPADLKSDGK
+655 
-667 QGTSKIEK
+667 TSKIEK

-703 QGFEKEFIAAG
+703 NGFEKEFIAAG
-714 IIPQKFKVLTEK
+714 IIPQKFKVLTDK
-726 ARNNESLIS
+726 ARNNESLI
-735 EKPLIDELADLLNDL
+735 EQKPLIDELADLLNDL
-750 YQNMDDSLQFKLP
+750 YQNMDDSLQFKLT
-763 AAQSP
+763 A
-768 TDNTDNTDS
+768 
-777 KEKSAESAKSAR
+777 EKTPVEQVA
-789 PKNGSEKEEKS
+789 EEKNA
-800 VSSVKSVGQKTGS
+800 
-813 EKEEK
+813 EEK
-818 SVSSV
+818 APAEQVSE
-823 KSVGQKN
+823 
-830 TSEKEQKSVSSVKS
+830 EKAPAEKAS
-844 ARQKNTS
+844 AAEET
-851 EKEQKSSAGEPEA
+851 ET
-864 ISPDVKKDFRGVMC
+864 IVPDVKKDFRGVMC

>member
-22 FKTGEI
+22 FKAGEI

-278 DFEASAL
+278 DFEAPAL
-285 PLEHHKPSFSPL
+285 PLEHHKPNF
-297 GEKEVKSEE
+297 
-306 RRVKNSNP
+306 
-314 LGVPADLQSDGKQ
+314 PALNAPTD
-327 GTSKNEIIDVE
+327 
-338 AFETWKR
+338 FETWKR

-456 GIAKQLLD
+456 GIAKQLLN

-548 EQANYADYYEYV
+548 EQANYTDYYEYV
-560 AKRGVNIVKDLIAK
+560 AKRGVNIVKNLIAK

-581 SEKPDTFFDF
+581 SEEPDTFFDF

-625 RKEVEQLLENT
+625 RKEVEQLE
-636 PQGVPADLQSA
+636 D
-647 GKQAISGG
+647 
-655 SKVPADLKSDGK
+655 
-667 QGTSKIEK
+667 TSKIEK

-703 QGFEKEFIAAG
+703 NGFEKEFIAAG
-714 IIPQKFKVLTEK
+714 IIPQKFKVLTDK
-726 ARNNESLIS
+726 ARNNESLI
-735 EKPLIDELADLLNDL
+735 EQKPLIDELADLLTDL

-763 AAQSP
+763 A
-768 TDNTDNTDS
+768 
-777 KEKSAESAKSAR
+777 EKTPVEQVA
-789 PKNGSEKEEKS
+789 EEKAA
-800 VSSVKSVGQKTGS
+800 
-813 EKEEK
+813 EEK
-818 SVSSV
+818 TPAEQVSE
-823 KSVGQKN
+823 
-830 TSEKEQKSVSSVKS
+830 EKAPAEKAS
-844 ARQKNTS
+844 AAEET
-851 EKEQKSSAGEPEA
+851 ET
-864 ISPDVKKDFRGVMC
+864 IVPDVKKDFRGVMC

>member
-1 MYRIPSTLNGDLD
+1 MYRIPSTLKGDLD

-22 FKTGEI
+22 FKAGEI

-63 PEQLAK
+63 PKQLAK

-97 EDAIPALKKLEKV
+97 EDAVPALRKLEKI

-131 GLTADEEFDVY
+131 GLTAEEEFDVY

-167 AIDTSVATANYSYI
+167 AIDTSVDTANYSYI
-181 ADLGLQARIKDGQR
+181 ADLGLQARIKDGKR

-266 EEFEE
+266 EEFEA
-271 LKKDGSI
+271 LKKDPSI
-278 DFEASAL
+278 DFVAPEL
-285 PLEHHKPSFSPL
+285 PLEHHIPSFSPL
-297 GEKEVKSEE
+297 GEKEGNNASTYF
-306 RRVKNSNP
+306 
-314 LGVPADLQSDGKQ
+314 DSD
-327 GTSKNEIIDVE
+327 
-338 AFETWKR
+338 AFKIWKH

-408 EYLTNI
+408 EYLPNI
-414 YAFFKKL
+414 YGFFKKL
-421 GVYQID
+421 GVYQVD

-456 GIAKQLLD
+456 AIAKQLLN
-464 SDLNLDAIP
+464 SDLNLDTIP

-505 DPYPAYTIWLPVK
+505 DPYPAYTVWLPIK

-533 KIPAFVEDYLRDVIA
+533 KIPAFVEDYLRDVIQ
-548 EQANYADYYEYV
+548 EQANYADYYDYV
-560 AKRGVNIVKDLIAK
+560 AKRGAGFIKELIAK
-574 YKEVAPY
+574 YKEIAPFT
-581 SEKPDTFFDF
+581 EEPDTFYDF

-625 RKEVEQLLENT
+625 LGEIDKILGDDKSHT
-636 PQGVPADLQSA
+636 DLTNLTDIVNEEDA
-647 GKQAISGG
+647 K
-655 SKVPADLKSDGK
+655 
-667 QGTSKIEK
+667 KIEK

-703 QGFEKEFIAAG
+703 NGFEKEFIAAG

-726 ARNNESLIS
+726 TRNNNSLIA
-735 EKPLIDELADLLNDL
+735 EKPLIDELAQLLNDL
-750 YQNMDDSLQFKLP
+750 YQNMDDSLQFKLSSDSS
-763 AAQSP
+763 Q
-768 TDNTDNTDS
+768 TDAKDS
-777 KEKSAESAKSAR
+777 KEKDNQK
-789 PKNGSEKEEKS
+789 EK
-800 VSSVKSVGQKTGS
+800 SVKSVCVS
-813 EKEEK
+813 ESKNANNK

-830 TSEKEQKSVSSVKS
+830 GSENEEKES
-844 ARQKNTS
+844 A
-851 EKEQKSSAGEPEA
+851 ESAA

-905 APIENVPGSVKNEGH
+905 APIENVPGSVKGEGH

-925 EKVENYWKVLIKKK
+925 EKIENYWKVLIRKK

>member
-22 FKTGEI
+22 FKAGEI

-278 DFEASAL
+278 DFEAPAL
-285 PLEHHKPSFSPL
+285 PLEHHKPNF
-297 GEKEVKSEE
+297 
-306 RRVKNSNP
+306 
-314 LGVPADLQSDGKQ
+314 PALKAPTD
-327 GTSKNEIIDVE
+327 
-338 AFETWKR
+338 FETWKR

-456 GIAKQLLD
+456 GIAKQLLN
-464 SDLNLDAIP
+464 SNLNLDAIP

-548 EQANYADYYEYV
+548 EQANYADYYDYV

-581 SEKPDTFFDF
+581 SEEPDTFFDF

-625 RKEVEQLLENT
+625 RKEVELLMGNI
-636 PQGVPADLQSA
+636 PQGVPADLQSD
-647 GKQAISGG
+647 GKQA
-655 SKVPADLKSDGK
+655 
-667 QGTSKIEK
+667 TSKIEK

-703 QGFEKEFIAAG
+703 NGFEKEFIAAG
-714 IIPQKFKVLTEK
+714 IIPQKFKVLTDK
-726 ARNNESLIS
+726 ARNNESLI
-735 EKPLIDELADLLNDL
+735 EQKPLIDELADLLNDL

-763 AAQSP
+763 A
-768 TDNTDNTDS
+768 
-777 KEKSAESAKSAR
+777 EKTPVEQDA
-789 PKNGSEKEEKS
+789 EEKNA
-800 VSSVKSVGQKTGS
+800 
-813 EKEEK
+813 EEK
-818 SVSSV
+818 APAEQVSE
-823 KSVGQKN
+823 
-830 TSEKEQKSVSSVKS
+830 EKAPAEKAS
-844 ARQKNTS
+844 AAEET
-851 EKEQKSSAGEPEA
+851 ETIA
-864 ISPDVKKDFRGVMC
+864 PDVKKDFRGVMC

>member
-278 DFEASAL
+278 DFEAPAL
-285 PLEHHKPSFSPL
+285 PLEHHKPNF
-297 GEKEVKSEE
+297 
-306 RRVKNSNP
+306 
-314 LGVPADLQSDGKQ
+314 PALKAPTD
-327 GTSKNEIIDVE
+327 
-338 AFETWKR
+338 FETWKR

-456 GIAKQLLD
+456 GIAKQLLN
-464 SDLNLDAIP
+464 SNLNLDAIP

-505 DPYPAYTIWLPVK
+505 APYPAYTIWLPVK

-548 EQANYADYYEYV
+548 EQANYADYYDYV

-581 SEKPDTFFDF
+581 SEEPDTFFDF

-625 RKEVEQLLENT
+625 RKEVELLMGNI
-636 PQGVPADLQSA
+636 PQGVPADLQSD
-647 GKQAISGG
+647 GKQA
-655 SKVPADLKSDGK
+655 
-667 QGTSKIEK
+667 TSKIEK

-703 QGFEKEFIAAG
+703 NGFEKEFIAAG
-714 IIPQKFKVLTEK
+714 IIPQKFKVLTDK
-726 ARNNESLIS
+726 ARNNESLI
-735 EKPLIDELADLLNDL
+735 EQKPLIDELADLLNDL

-763 AAQSP
+763 A
-768 TDNTDNTDS
+768 
-777 KEKSAESAKSAR
+777 EKTPVEQVA
-789 PKNGSEKEEKS
+789 EEK
-800 VSSVKSVGQKTGS
+800 TA
-813 EKEEK
+813 EEK
-818 SVSSV
+818 APAEQVSE
-823 KSVGQKN
+823 
-830 TSEKEQKSVSSVKS
+830 EKAPAEKAS
-844 ARQKNTS
+844 AAEET
-851 EKEQKSSAGEPEA
+851 ET
-864 ISPDVKKDFRGVMC
+864 IVPDVKKDFRGVMC

>member
-22 FKTGEI
+22 FKAGEI

-181 ADLGLQARIKDGQR
+181 ADLGLQARIKNGQR

-278 DFEASAL
+278 DFEAPAL
-285 PLEHHKPSFSPL
+285 PLEHHKPNF
-297 GEKEVKSEE
+297 
-306 RRVKNSNP
+306 
-314 LGVPADLQSDGKQ
+314 PALKAPTD
-327 GTSKNEIIDVE
+327 
-338 AFETWKR
+338 FETWKR

-359 NLWYAYIPLR
+359 DLWYAYIPLR

-456 GIAKQLLD
+456 GIAKQLLN
-464 SDLNLDAIP
+464 SNLNLDAIP

-548 EQANYADYYEYV
+548 EQANYADYYDYV
-560 AKRGVNIVKDLIAK
+560 AKRGVNIVKELIAK
-574 YKEVAPY
+574 YKKVAPY
-581 SEKPDTFFDF
+581 SEEPDTFFDF

-625 RKEVEQLLENT
+625 RKEVEQLL
-636 PQGVPADLQSA
+636 
-647 GKQAISGG
+647 
-655 SKVPADLKSDGK
+655 SDGK
-667 QGTSKIEK
+667 QATSKIEK

-703 QGFEKEFIAAG
+703 NGFEKEFIAAG
-714 IIPQKFKVLTEK
+714 IIPQKFKVLTDK
-726 ARNNESLIS
+726 ARNNESLI
-735 EKPLIDELADLLNDL
+735 EQKPLIDELADLLNDL

-763 AAQSP
+763 A
-768 TDNTDNTDS
+768 
-777 KEKSAESAKSAR
+777 EKTPVEQVA
-789 PKNGSEKEEKS
+789 EEK
-800 VSSVKSVGQKTGS
+800 TA
-813 EKEEK
+813 EEK
-818 SVSSV
+818 APAEQVSE
-823 KSVGQKN
+823 
-830 TSEKEQKSVSSVKS
+830 EKAPAEKAS
-844 ARQKNTS
+844 AAEET
-851 EKEQKSSAGEPEA
+851 ET
-864 ISPDVKKDFRGVMC
+864 IVPDVKKDFRGVMC

>member
-22 FKTGEI
+22 FKAGEI

-278 DFEASAL
+278 DFEAPAL
-285 PLEHHKPSFSPL
+285 PLEHHKPNFPPL
-297 GEKEVKSEE
+297 K
-306 RRVKNSNP
+306 
-314 LGVPADLQSDGKQ
+314 VPTD
-327 GTSKNEIIDVE
+327 
-338 AFETWKR
+338 FETWKR

-456 GIAKQLLD
+456 GIAKQLLN
-464 SDLNLDAIP
+464 SNLNLDAIP

-548 EQANYADYYEYV
+548 EQANYADYYDYV
-560 AKRGVNIVKDLIAK
+560 AKRGVNIVKELIAK

-581 SEKPDTFFDF
+581 SEEPDTFFDF

-625 RKEVEQLLENT
+625 RKEVELLMGNI
-636 PQGVPADLQSA
+636 PQGVPADLQSD
-647 GKQAISGG
+647 GKQA
-655 SKVPADLKSDGK
+655 
-667 QGTSKIEK
+667 TSKIEK

-703 QGFEKEFIAAG
+703 NGFEKEFIAAG
-714 IIPQKFKVLTEK
+714 IIPQKFKVLTDK
-726 ARNNESLIS
+726 ARNNESLI
-735 EKPLIDELADLLNDL
+735 EQKPLINELADLLNDL

-763 AAQSP
+763 A
-768 TDNTDNTDS
+768 
-777 KEKSAESAKSAR
+777 EKTPVEQVA
-789 PKNGSEKEEKS
+789 EEKNA
-800 VSSVKSVGQKTGS
+800 
-813 EKEEK
+813 EEK
-818 SVSSV
+818 APAEQVSE
-823 KSVGQKN
+823 
-830 TSEKEQKSVSSVKS
+830 EKAPAEKAS
-844 ARQKNTS
+844 AAEET
-851 EKEQKSSAGEPEA
+851 ET
-864 ISPDVKKDFRGVMC
+864 IVPDVKKDFRGVMC

>member
-22 FKTGEI
+22 FKAGEI

-131 GLTADEEFDVY
+131 GLTSDEEFDVY
-142 PYVEELTSRLIA
+142 PYVVELTSRLIA

-266 EEFEE
+266 EEFEA
-271 LKKDGSI
+271 LKKDDSI
-278 DFEASAL
+278 DFEAPAL
-285 PLEHHKPSFSPL
+285 PLEHHKPNF
-297 GEKEVKSEE
+297 
-306 RRVKNSNP
+306 
-314 LGVPADLQSDGKQ
+314 PALKAPTD
-327 GTSKNEIIDVE
+327 
-338 AFETWKR
+338 FETWKR

-421 GVYQID
+421 GIYQID

-548 EQANYADYYEYV
+548 EQANYADYYDYV

-581 SEKPDTFFDF
+581 SEEPDTFFDF

-625 RKEVEQLLENT
+625 RKEVDLLIGNT
-636 PQGVPADLQSA
+636 PQGVPSDLQ
-647 GKQAISGG
+647 
-655 SKVPADLKSDGK
+655 SDGK

-688 LVTRGLDPRTDEDVY
+688 LVTRGLDPRTDDDVY
-703 QGFEKEFIAAG
+703 NGFEKEFIAAG
-714 IIPQKFKVLTEK
+714 IIPQKFKVLTDK

-768 TDNTDNTDS
+768 TDFTENTDS
-777 KEKSAESAKSAR
+777 KEKSAESNS
-789 PKNGSEKEEKS
+789 
-800 VSSVKSVGQKTGS
+800 
-813 EKEEK
+813 KEEK

-830 TSEKEQKSVSSVKS
+830 TSE
-844 ARQKNTS
+844 N
-851 EKEQKSSAGEPEA
+851 EQKSSAGEPEA

>member
-22 FKTGEI
+22 FKAGEI

-278 DFEASAL
+278 DFEAPAL
-285 PLEHHKPSFSPL
+285 PLEHHKPGF
-297 GEKEVKSEE
+297 
-306 RRVKNSNP
+306 
-314 LGVPADLQSDGKQ
+314 PALKAPTD
-327 GTSKNEIIDVE
+327 
-338 AFETWKR
+338 FETRKR

-456 GIAKQLLD
+456 GIAKQLLN

-533 KIPAFVEDYLRDVIA
+533 KIPVFVEDYLRDVIA
-548 EQANYADYYEYV
+548 EQANYADYYDYV
-560 AKRGVNIVKDLIAK
+560 AKRGVNIVKELIAK

-581 SEKPDTFFDF
+581 SEEPDTFFDF

-625 RKEVEQLLENT
+625 RKEVEQLLGNT
-636 PQGVPADLQSA
+636 PQGVPADLQSD
-647 GKQAISGG
+647 GKQA
-655 SKVPADLKSDGK
+655 
-667 QGTSKIEK
+667 TSKIEK

-703 QGFEKEFIAAG
+703 NGFEKEFIAAG
-714 IIPQKFKVLTEK
+714 IIPQKFKVLTDK
-726 ARNNESLIS
+726 ARNNESLIA

-763 AAQSP
+763 AVQSP
-768 TDNTDNTDS
+768 TDFTDNTNS
-777 KEKSAESAKSAR
+777 KEKSVESNSDEEKSAESAR
-789 PKNGSEKEEKS
+789 LKNRSENEEES
-800 VSSVKSVGQKTGS
+800 VSSVKSVGQKSRS
-813 EKEEK
+813 E
-818 SVSSV
+818 
-823 KSVGQKN
+823 N
-830 TSEKEQKSVSSVKS
+830 
-844 ARQKNTS
+844 
-851 EKEQKSSAGEPEA
+851 EQKSSAGEPEA

-925 EKVENYWKVLIKKK
+925 EKVENYWKVLIRKK

>member
-22 FKTGEI
+22 FKAGEI

-232 NWFHK
+232 NWFNK

-278 DFEASAL
+278 DFEAPAL
-285 PLEHHKPSFSPL
+285 PLEHHKPNF
-297 GEKEVKSEE
+297 
-306 RRVKNSNP
+306 
-314 LGVPADLQSDGKQ
+314 PALKAPTD
-327 GTSKNEIIDVE
+327 
-338 AFETWKR
+338 FETWKR

-456 GIAKQLLD
+456 GIAKQLLN
-464 SDLNLDAIP
+464 SNLNLDAIP

-548 EQANYADYYEYV
+548 EQANYADYYDYV
-560 AKRGVNIVKDLIAK
+560 AKRGVNIVKELIAK

-581 SEKPDTFFDF
+581 SEEPDTFFDF

-625 RKEVEQLLENT
+625 RKEVELLMGNT
-636 PQGVPADLQSA
+636 PQGVPADLQSD
-647 GKQAISGG
+647 GKQA
-655 SKVPADLKSDGK
+655 
-667 QGTSKIEK
+667 TSKIEK

-703 QGFEKEFIAAG
+703 NGFEKEFIAAG
-714 IIPQKFKVLTEK
+714 IIPQKFKVLTDK
-726 ARNNESLIS
+726 ARNNESLI
-735 EKPLIDELADLLNDL
+735 EQKPLIDELADLLNDL

-763 AAQSP
+763 A
-768 TDNTDNTDS
+768 
-777 KEKSAESAKSAR
+777 EKTPVEQVA
-789 PKNGSEKEEKS
+789 EEKNA
-800 VSSVKSVGQKTGS
+800 
-813 EKEEK
+813 EEK
-818 SVSSV
+818 APAEQVSE
-823 KSVGQKN
+823 
-830 TSEKEQKSVSSVKS
+830 EKAPAEKAS
-844 ARQKNTS
+844 AAEET
-851 EKEQKSSAGEPEA
+851 ETIA
-864 ISPDVKKDFRGVMC
+864 PDVKKDFRGVMC

>member
-22 FKTGEI
+22 FKAGEI

-266 EEFEE
+266 EEFEK

-278 DFEASAL
+278 DFEAPAL
-285 PLEHHKPSFSPL
+285 PLEHHKPNFPPL
-297 GEKEVKSEE
+297 KA
-306 RRVKNSNP
+306 P
-314 LGVPADLQSDGKQ
+314 TD
-327 GTSKNEIIDVE
+327 
-338 AFETWKR
+338 FETWKR

-456 GIAKQLLD
+456 GIAKQLLN
-464 SDLNLDAIP
+464 SNLNLDAIP

-548 EQANYADYYEYV
+548 EQANYADYYDYV

-581 SEKPDTFFDF
+581 SEEPDTFFDF

-625 RKEVEQLLENT
+625 RKEVELLMGNI
-636 PQGVPADLQSA
+636 PQGVPADLQSD
-647 GKQAISGG
+647 GKQA
-655 SKVPADLKSDGK
+655 
-667 QGTSKIEK
+667 TSKIEK

-703 QGFEKEFIAAG
+703 NGFEKEFIAAG
-714 IIPQKFKVLTEK
+714 IIPQKFKVLTDK
-726 ARNNESLIS
+726 ARNNESLI
-735 EKPLIDELADLLNDL
+735 EQKPLIDELADLLNDL

-763 AAQSP
+763 A
-768 TDNTDNTDS
+768 
-777 KEKSAESAKSAR
+777 EKTPVEQVA
-789 PKNGSEKEEKS
+789 EEK
-800 VSSVKSVGQKTGS
+800 TA
-813 EKEEK
+813 EEK
-818 SVSSV
+818 APAEQVSE
-823 KSVGQKN
+823 
-830 TSEKEQKSVSSVKS
+830 EKAPAEKAS
-844 ARQKNTS
+844 AAEET
-851 EKEQKSSAGEPEA
+851 ET
-864 ISPDVKKDFRGVMC
+864 IVPDVKKDFRGVMC

>member
-1 MYRIPSTLNGDLD
+1 
-14 YTQSLIDQ
+14 
-22 FKTGEI
+22 
-28 QAGQLKSNRVPMGI
+28 
-42 YEQRKNQ
+42 
-49 HYMLRLRCA
+49 
-58 GGLVT
+58 
-63 PEQLAK
+63 
-69 IAFVGHQLSTSHLHV
+69 
-84 TTRQEIQIHNVDI
+84 
-97 EDAIPALKKLEKV
+97 
-110 GISSAGGGG
+110 
-119 NTVRNMMVDDRS
+119 
-131 GLTADEEFDVY
+131 
-142 PYVEELTSRLIA
+142 
-154 EKDSFTMP
+154 
-162 RKYKV
+162 
-167 AIDTSVATANYSYI
+167 
-181 ADLGLQARIKDGQR
+181 
-195 GFRVLIAGSA
+195 
-205 ASNAHTG
+205 
-212 WEVFDF
+212 
-218 LPEKDLYRAAKALK
+218 
-232 NWFHK
+232 
-237 YGNRRNRHKARMR
+237 MR

-278 DFEASAL
+278 DFEAPAL
-285 PLEHHKPSFSPL
+285 PLEHHKPNFSALKAPT
-297 GEKEVKSEE
+297 
-306 RRVKNSNP
+306 
-314 LGVPADLQSDGKQ
+314 D
-327 GTSKNEIIDVE
+327 
-338 AFETWKR
+338 FETWKR

-456 GIAKQLLD
+456 GIAKQLLN
-464 SDLNLDAIP
+464 SNLNLDAIP

-548 EQANYADYYEYV
+548 EQANYADYYDYV

-581 SEKPDTFFDF
+581 SEESDTFFDF

-625 RKEVEQLLENT
+625 LGEIDKLLGDDKSHT
-636 PQGVPADLQSA
+636 DLTNLTDIVNEEDA
-647 GKQAISGG
+647 K
-655 SKVPADLKSDGK
+655 
-667 QGTSKIEK
+667 KIEK

-703 QGFEKEFIAAG
+703 NGFEKEFIAAG
-714 IIPQKFKVLTEK
+714 IIPQKFKVLTDK
-726 ARNNESLIS
+726 ARNNESLI
-735 EKPLIDELADLLNDL
+735 EQKPLIDELAQLLNDL

-763 AAQSP
+763 AVQSP
-768 TDNTDNTDS
+768 TDFTDNTDS
-777 KEKSAESAKSAR
+777 KEKSAES
-789 PKNGSEKEEKS
+789 NSEEEES
-800 VSSVKSVGQKTGS
+800 VSFVKSVGQKSRS
-813 EKEEK
+813 ENEE
-818 SVSSV
+818 
-823 KSVGQKN
+823 
-830 TSEKEQKSVSSVKS
+830 KSVSSVKS

-851 EKEQKSSAGEPEA
+851 ENEQKTSAGEPEA

>member
-22 FKTGEI
+22 FKAGKI

-167 AIDTSVATANYSYI
+167 AIDISVATANYSYI

-278 DFEASAL
+278 DFEAPTL
-285 PLEHHKPSFSPL
+285 PLEHHKPNF
-297 GEKEVKSEE
+297 
-306 RRVKNSNP
+306 
-314 LGVPADLQSDGKQ
+314 PALNASTD
-327 GTSKNEIIDVE
+327 
-338 AFETWKR
+338 FETWKH

-456 GIAKQLLD
+456 GIAKQLLN

-548 EQANYADYYEYV
+548 EQANYTDYYEYV

-581 SEKPDTFFDF
+581 SEEPDTFFDF

-600 KYGKAECSAGLFDII
+600 KYGMAECSAGLFDII

-625 RKEVEQLLENT
+625 RKEVELLMGNI
-636 PQGVPADLQSA
+636 PQGVPADLQSD
-647 GKQAISGG
+647 GKQA
-655 SKVPADLKSDGK
+655 
-667 QGTSKIEK
+667 TSKIEK

-688 LVTRGLDPRTDEDVY
+688 LVTRGLAPRTDEDVY
-703 QGFEKEFIAAG
+703 NGFEKEFIAAG
-714 IIPQKFKVLTEK
+714 IIPQKFKVLTDK
-726 ARNNESLIS
+726 ARNNESLIA

-768 TDNTDNTDS
+768 TDFTENTDS
-777 KEKSAESAKSAR
+777 KEKSAESNS
-789 PKNGSEKEEKS
+789 KEEKS
-800 VSSVKSVGQKTGS
+800 VSSVKSVGQKD
-813 EKEEK
+813 
-818 SVSSV
+818 
-823 KSVGQKN
+823 
-830 TSEKEQKSVSSVKS
+830 TSE
-844 ARQKNTS
+844 N
-851 EKEQKSSAGEPEA
+851 EQKSSAGEPEA

>member
-22 FKTGEI
+22 FKAGEI

-266 EEFEE
+266 EEFEA
-271 LKKDGSI
+271 LKKDDSI
-278 DFEASAL
+278 DFEAPAL
-285 PLEHHKPSFSPL
+285 PLEHHKPNFSALKVWNETP
-297 GEKEVKSEE
+297 S
-306 RRVKNSNP
+306 
-314 LGVPADLQSDGKQ
+314 GVPSDLQSDGKQ
-327 GTSKNEIIDVE
+327 VTSKNEIIDVK

-345 RYAHKQTNAEGLKE
+345 RYAHRQTNAEGLKE

-456 GIAKQLLD
+456 GIAKQLLN
-464 SDLNLDAIP
+464 SNLNLDAIP
-473 DFELRMNGCTN
+473 DFELRINGCTN

-533 KIPAFVEDYLRDVIA
+533 KIPAFVEDYLRDVIT

-581 SEKPDTFFDF
+581 SEEPDTFFDF

-625 RKEVEQLLENT
+625 RKEVDLLIGNT
-636 PQGVPADLQSA
+636 PQGVPADLQSD

-655 SKVPADLKSDGK
+655 SKVPADLQSDGK
-667 QGTSKIEK
+667 QGTNKIEK

-688 LVTRGLDPRTDEDVY
+688 LVTRGLDPRTDDDVY
-703 QGFEKEFIAAG
+703 NGFEKEFIAAG
-714 IIPQKFKVLTEK
+714 IIPQKFKVLTDK
-726 ARNNESLIS
+726 ARNNESLIA

-777 KEKSAESAKSAR
+777 KEKSAESNS
-789 PKNGSEKEEKS
+789 KEEKS
-800 VSSVKSVGQKTGS
+800 VSSVKSVGQKKS
-813 EKEEK
+813 PEKAEEK
-818 SVSSV
+818 SVGSV
-823 KSVGQKN
+823 KSVCV
-830 TSEKEQKSVSSVKS
+830 SE
-844 ARQKNTS
+844 S
-851 EKEQKSSAGEPEA
+851 ENEQKSSAGEPEA

>member
-22 FKTGEI
+22 FKAGEI

-181 ADLGLQARIKDGQR
+181 ADLGLQASIKDGQR

-278 DFEASAL
+278 DFEAPAL
-285 PLEHHKPSFSPL
+285 PLEHHKPNFPPL
-297 GEKEVKSEE
+297 KVWNET
-306 RRVKNSNP
+306 P

-327 GTSKNEIIDVE
+327 RTSKNEIIDSE

-456 GIAKQLLD
+456 GIAKQLLN

-548 EQANYADYYEYV
+548 EQANYADYYDYV
-560 AKRGVNIVKDLIAK
+560 AKRGVNIVKELIAK

-581 SEKPDTFFDF
+581 SEEPDTFFDF

-625 RKEVEQLLENT
+625 RKEVELLMGNI
-636 PQGVPADLQSA
+636 PQGVPTDLQ
-647 GKQAISGG
+647 
-655 SKVPADLKSDGK
+655 SDGK
-667 QGTSKIEK
+667 QATSKIEK

-703 QGFEKEFIAAG
+703 NGFEKEFIAAG
-714 IIPQKFKVLTEK
+714 IIPQKFKVLTDK
-726 ARNNESLIS
+726 ARNNESLI
-735 EKPLIDELADLLNDL
+735 EQKPLIDELADLLNDL

-763 AAQSP
+763 A
-768 TDNTDNTDS
+768 
-777 KEKSAESAKSAR
+777 EKTPVEQVA
-789 PKNGSEKEEKS
+789 EEK
-800 VSSVKSVGQKTGS
+800 TA
-813 EKEEK
+813 EEK
-818 SVSSV
+818 APAEQVSE
-823 KSVGQKN
+823 
-830 TSEKEQKSVSSVKS
+830 EKAPAEKAS
-844 ARQKNTS
+844 AAEET
-851 EKEQKSSAGEPEA
+851 ET
-864 ISPDVKKDFRGVMC
+864 IVPDVKKDFRGVMC

>member
-22 FKTGEI
+22 FKAGEI

-58 GGLVT
+58 GGLAT

-119 NTVRNMMVDDRS
+119 NTVRNMIVDDRS

-167 AIDTSVATANYSYI
+167 AIDTSVATGNYSYI

-278 DFEASAL
+278 DFEAPAL
-285 PLEHHKPSFSPL
+285 PLEHHKPNFPPL
-297 GEKEVKSEE
+297 KA
-306 RRVKNSNP
+306 P
-314 LGVPADLQSDGKQ
+314 TD
-327 GTSKNEIIDVE
+327 
-338 AFETWKR
+338 FETWKH

-408 EYLTNI
+408 EYLPDI

-421 GVYQID
+421 GVYQVD

-456 GIAKQLLD
+456 AIAKQLLN
-464 SDLNLDAIP
+464 SDLNLDTIP

-505 DPYPAYTIWLPVK
+505 DPYPAYTVWLPVK

-533 KIPAFVEDYLRDVIA
+533 KIPAFVEDYLRDVIQ
-548 EQANYADYYEYV
+548 EQANYADYYDYV
-560 AKRGVNIVKDLIAK
+560 AKRGAGFIKKLIAK
-574 YKEVAPY
+574 YKEIAPFT
-581 SEKPDTFFDF
+581 EEPDTFYDF

-625 RKEVEQLLENT
+625 RKEVDQLLQDKTLKEST
-636 PQGVPADLQSA
+636 SA
-647 GKQAISGG
+647 NQEQAN
-655 SKVPADLKSDGK
+655 KV
-667 QGTSKIEK
+667 EK

-703 QGFEKEFIAAG
+703 QGFEKEFIGAG

-726 ARNNESLIS
+726 ARNNNSLIA
-735 EKPLIDELADLLNDL
+735 EKPLIDELAQLLNDL
-750 YQNMDDSLQFKLP
+750 YQNMDDSLQFKLSSDSS
-763 AAQSP
+763 Q
-768 TDNTDNTDS
+768 TDAKDS
-777 KEKSAESAKSAR
+777 KEKDNQK
-789 PKNGSEKEEKS
+789 EK
-800 VSSVKSVGQKTGS
+800 SVKSVCVS
-813 EKEEK
+813 ESKNANDK

-830 TSEKEQKSVSSVKS
+830 GSENEEKES
-844 ARQKNTS
+844 A
-851 EKEQKSSAGEPEA
+851 ESAA

-891 MQSGQILEILLDDG
+891 MKSGQILEILLDDG
-905 APIENVPGSVKNEGH
+905 APIENVPGSVKGEGH

-925 EKVENYWKVLIKKK
+925 EKIENYWKVLIRKK

>member
-195 GFRVLIAGSA
+195 GFRMLIAGSA

-278 DFEASAL
+278 DFEAPAL
-285 PLEHHKPSFSPL
+285 PLEHHKPNF
-297 GEKEVKSEE
+297 
-306 RRVKNSNP
+306 
-314 LGVPADLQSDGKQ
+314 PALKAPTD
-327 GTSKNEIIDVE
+327 
-338 AFETWKR
+338 FETWKR

-456 GIAKQLLD
+456 GIAKQLLN

-505 DPYPAYTIWLPVK
+505 DPYPAYTVWLPTK

-560 AKRGVNIVKDLIAK
+560 AKRGVNIVKELIAK
-574 YKEVAPY
+574 YKEIAPY
-581 SEKPDTFFDF
+581 SEEPDTFFDF

-625 RKEVEQLLENT
+625 RKEVEQLLSE
-636 PQGVPADLQSA
+636 
-647 GKQAISGG
+647 GKQDTA
-655 SKVPADLKSDGK
+655 
-667 QGTSKIEK
+667 KIEK

-688 LVTRGLDPRTDEDVY
+688 LVTRGLDPRTDDDVY
-703 QGFEKEFIAAG
+703 NGFEKEFIAAG
-714 IIPQKFKVLTEK
+714 IIPQKFKILTNK
-726 ARNNESLIS
+726 ARSNESLMA

-763 AAQSP
+763 AVQNP

-777 KEKSAESAKSAR
+777 KEKSA
-789 PKNGSEKEEKS
+789 
-800 VSSVKSVGQKTGS
+800 GQKNRS

-830 TSEKEQKSVSSVKS
+830 TNE
-844 ARQKNTS
+844 N
-851 EKEQKSSAGEPEA
+851 EQKSSAGEPGA
-864 ISPDVKKDFRGVMC
+864 TSPDVKKDFRGVMC

>member
-22 FKTGEI
+22 FKAGEI

-278 DFEASAL
+278 DFKAPAL
-285 PLEHHKPSFSPL
+285 PLEHHKPNFPPL
-297 GEKEVKSEE
+297 KA
-306 RRVKNSNP
+306 P
-314 LGVPADLQSDGKQ
+314 TD
-327 GTSKNEIIDVE
+327 
-338 AFETWKR
+338 FETWKR

-456 GIAKQLLD
+456 GIAKQLLN
-464 SDLNLDAIP
+464 SNLNLDAIP

-505 DPYPAYTIWLPVK
+505 DPYPAYIIWLPVK

-533 KIPAFVEDYLRDVIA
+533 KIPAFVENYLRDVIA
-548 EQANYADYYEYV
+548 EQANYADYYDYV
-560 AKRGVNIVKDLIAK
+560 AKRGVNIVKELIAK

-581 SEKPDTFFDF
+581 SEEPDTFFDF

-625 RKEVEQLLENT
+625 RKEVELLMGNT
-636 PQGVPADLQSA
+636 PQGVPADLQS
-647 GKQAISGG
+647 
-655 SKVPADLKSDGK
+655 DGK
-667 QGTSKIEK
+667 QETSKIEK

-703 QGFEKEFIAAG
+703 NGFEKEFIAAG
-714 IIPQKFKVLTEK
+714 IIPQKFKVLTDK
-726 ARNNESLIS
+726 ARNNESLI
-735 EKPLIDELADLLNDL
+735 EQKPLIDELADLLTDL

-763 AAQSP
+763 A
-768 TDNTDNTDS
+768 
-777 KEKSAESAKSAR
+777 EKTPVEQVA
-789 PKNGSEKEEKS
+789 EEKAA
-800 VSSVKSVGQKTGS
+800 
-813 EKEEK
+813 EEK
-818 SVSSV
+818 TPAEQVSE
-823 KSVGQKN
+823 
-830 TSEKEQKSVSSVKS
+830 EKAPAEKAS
-844 ARQKNTS
+844 AAEET
-851 EKEQKSSAGEPEA
+851 ET
-864 ISPDVKKDFRGVMC
+864 IVPDVKKDFRGVMC

>member
-22 FKTGEI
+22 FKAGEI

-266 EEFEE
+266 EEFDE

-278 DFEASAL
+278 DFEAPAL
-285 PLEHHKPSFSPL
+285 PLEHHKPNFPPL
-297 GEKEVKSEE
+297 KAPTV
-306 RRVKNSNP
+306 
-314 LGVPADLQSDGKQ
+314 
-327 GTSKNEIIDVE
+327 
-338 AFETWKR
+338 FETWKR

-456 GIAKQLLD
+456 GIAKQLLN
-464 SDLNLDAIP
+464 SNLNLDAIP

-505 DPYPAYTIWLPVK
+505 NPYPAYTVWLPVK

-533 KIPAFVEDYLRDVIA
+533 KIPVFVEDYLRDVIA
-548 EQANYADYYEYV
+548 EQANYADYYDYV
-560 AKRGVNIVKDLIAK
+560 AKRGVNIVKELIAK
-574 YKEVAPY
+574 YKEIAPY
-581 SEKPDTFFDF
+581 SEEPDTFFDF

-625 RKEVEQLLENT
+625 RKEVELLMGNT
-636 PQGVPADLQSA
+636 PQGVPADLQS
-647 GKQAISGG
+647 
-655 SKVPADLKSDGK
+655 DGK
-667 QGTSKIEK
+667 QETSKIEK

-688 LVTRGLDPRTDEDVY
+688 LVTRGLDPRTDDDVY
-703 QGFEKEFIAAG
+703 NGFEKEFIAAG
-714 IIPQKFKVLTEK
+714 IIPQKFKVLTDK
-726 ARNNESLIS
+726 ARNSESLIA
-735 EKPLIDELADLLNDL
+735 EKPLIDELANLLNDL

-763 AAQSP
+763 AVQSP
-768 TDNTDNTDS
+768 TDFTDNTNS
-777 KEKSAESAKSAR
+777 KEKSAESNSDEEKSAESAKSAR
-789 PKNGSEKEEKS
+789 LKNRSENEEES
-800 VSSVKSVGQKTGS
+800 VSSVKSVGQKSRS
-813 EKEEK
+813 E
-818 SVSSV
+818 
-823 KSVGQKN
+823 N
-830 TSEKEQKSVSSVKS
+830 
-844 ARQKNTS
+844 
-851 EKEQKSSAGEPEA
+851 EQKSSAREPEA

-925 EKVENYWKVLIKKK
+925 EKVENYWKVLIRKK